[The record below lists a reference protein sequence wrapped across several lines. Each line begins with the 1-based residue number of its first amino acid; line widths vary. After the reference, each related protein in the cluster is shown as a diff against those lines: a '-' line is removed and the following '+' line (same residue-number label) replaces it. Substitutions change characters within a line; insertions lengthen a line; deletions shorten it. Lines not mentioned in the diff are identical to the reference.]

1 MSGKYDPNRVTNPIR
16 RRIFRTRIT
25 RTENLVSAVLILAV
39 IGAAA
44 WVFAQRDRYDPGER
58 DITID
63 ALRAGSIKEV
73 AYRAPLARWQE
84 GGPAAGGA
92 GAYGAASP
100 GVIGVS
106 IAGTGLAGPGAVPGP
121 DLGIFPPALLGG
133 GWLPDGRVETYE
145 PDNLYEKIN
154 GQAEQYL
161 RFDFRRLHYLTL
173 ARDAANLTVELYDQ
187 GEFRNALG
195 VFASQRD
202 PARTLTESGPLS
214 YYRTSVGAIGL
225 VDRYFFKITA
235 SEASPA
241 VREQTDRILAALPR
255 LVAGPGTEPGAGP
268 GAGAAAKSAEPF
280 AILAKGLGVPRE
292 SIAYAKEN
300 ALQFEFFRDVW
311 FGEPKGAAGTRV
323 FLHHAADDAAA
334 AAIEQQLVAE
344 QRQEHEPVDS
354 ADGVIVM
361 KHQFLGTYFGLARR
375 GGWLF
380 GADGAPDAASL
391 RALLARVEKELP

>member
-25 RTENLVSAVLILAV
+25 RAENLVSAALILAV

-44 WVFAQRDRYDPGER
+44 WVFGQRDRYDPGER

-73 AYRAPLARWQE
+73 AYQAPLVRWQE
-84 GGPAAGGA
+84 GGPAAGAA
-92 GAYGAASP
+92 GP

-106 IAGTGLAGPGAVPGP
+106 IAGMGLAGPGAAPGT
-121 DLGIFPPALLGG
+121 DLGIFPPVLLGG
-133 GWLPDGRVETYE
+133 GWIPDGRVETYD
-145 PDNLYEKIN
+145 PGNLYEKIN

-161 RFDFRRLHYLTL
+161 KFDFRRLHYLTL

-195 VFASQRD
+195 VFSSQRD
-202 PARTLTESGPLS
+202 PARTLTEDGPLS

-241 VREQTDRILAALPR
+241 VREQTDRVLAALPR
-255 LVAGPGTEPGAGP
+255 LVAGPGASAP
-268 GAGAAAKSAEPF
+268 AGAPAKATEPF

-300 ALQFEFFRDVW
+300 ALQYEFFRDVW

-323 FLHHAADDAAA
+323 FLHHAADDATAA
-334 AAIEQQLVAE
+334 KIEQQLVAE
-344 QRQEHEPVDS
+344 QRQEHEPVES
-354 ADGVIVM
+354 AGGVTVM

-380 GADGAPDAASL
+380 GADGAPDAESL